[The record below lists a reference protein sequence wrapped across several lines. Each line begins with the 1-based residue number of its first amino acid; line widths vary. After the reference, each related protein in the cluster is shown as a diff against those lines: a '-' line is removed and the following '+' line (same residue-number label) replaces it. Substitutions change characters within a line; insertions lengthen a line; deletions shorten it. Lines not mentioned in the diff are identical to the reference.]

1 MAGNKPFNKPQTE
14 TRERDPQLAGLKVPP
29 HSIEAEQ
36 SVLGGLMLDNERW
49 DDVAER
55 VVADDFYTRPHRH
68 IFTEM
73 ARLQESGSPIDL
85 ITLAESLERQGQL
98 DSVGGFA
105 YLAELSKNTPSA
117 ANISAYADIVRER
130 AVVREMISVANEIA
144 EAGFDPQGRTSEDLL
159 DLAESLERQGQLDSV
174 GGFAYLAELSK
185 NTPSAAN
192 ISAYADIVRERAVV
206 REMISVANE
215 IAEAGFDPQGRT
227 SEDLLDLAESRV
239 FKIAESR
246 ANKDEGPKNIAD
258 VLDATVARIEQL
270 FQQPHDGVTGVNTGY
285 DDLNKKT
292 AGLQPSD
299 LIIVAARPSMG
310 KTTFAMNL
318 VENAAMLQDKPV
330 LIFSLEMPSEQIM
343 MRSLASLSRVDQTR
357 IRTGQLDDEDWARIS
372 GTMGILLEKRNIYID
387 DSSGLT
393 PTEVRSRARRI
404 AREHG
409 GIGLIMIDYLQLM
422 RVPSLSDNR
431 TLEIAEIS
439 RSLKALAK
447 ELQVPVVALSQLNRS
462 LEQRADKRPV
472 NSDLRESGSI
482 EQDADLIMFIYRDE
496 VYHENSDLKGIAE
509 IIIGKQRN
517 GPIGTVRLTFNGQ
530 WSRFDN
536 YAGPQYD
543 DE

>member
-1 MAGNKPFNKPQTE
+1 MAGNKPFNKQQAEP
-14 TRERDPQLAGLKVPP
+14 RERDPQVAGLKVPP

-159 DLAESLERQGQLDSV
+159 DLAES
-174 GGFAYLAELSK
+174 
-185 NTPSAAN
+185 
-192 ISAYADIVRERAVV
+192 
-206 REMISVANE
+206 
-215 IAEAGFDPQGRT
+215 
-227 SEDLLDLAESRV
+227 RV

-270 FQQPHDGVTGVNTGY
+270 FQQPHDDVTGVNTGY

-343 MRSLASLSRVDQTR
+343 MRSLASLSRVDQTK

-422 RVPSLSDNR
+422 RVPALSDNR

-447 ELQVPVVALSQLNRS
+447 ELNVPVVALSQLNRS

>member
-1 MAGNKPFNKPQTE
+1 MAEKRPFSKPNPLRDKQVEALKLPPQS
-14 TRERDPQLAGLKVPP
+14 V
-29 HSIEAEQ
+29 SAEQ
-36 SVLGGLMLDNERW
+36 SVLGALMLDNERW
-49 DDVAER
+49 DIVAER
-55 VVADDFYTRPHRH
+55 VTANDFFNRAHQL
-68 IFTEM
+68 IFAEM
-73 ARLQESGSPIDL
+73 QNLLDMGKPIDL
-85 ITLAESLERQGQL
+85 ITLSESLELQGSL
-98 DSVGGFA
+98 ESAGGFA
-105 YLAELSKNTPSA
+105 YLAELAKNTPSVL
-117 ANISAYADIVRER
+117 NINAYAEIVRER
-130 AVVREMISVANEIA
+130 AVVREMISVANKIA
-144 EAGFDPQGRTSEDLL
+144 DAGYDPQGRSSEDLL
-159 DLAESLERQGQLDSV
+159 DMAESLVFQ
-174 GGFAYLAELSK
+174 
-185 NTPSAAN
+185 
-192 ISAYADIVRERAVV
+192 
-206 REMISVANE
+206 
-215 IAEAGFDPQGRT
+215 IAEN
-227 SEDLLDLAESRV
+227 
-239 FKIAESR
+239 R
-246 ANKDEGPKNIAD
+246 ASKDEGPKNIERILED
-258 VLDATVARIEQL
+258 TVSRIEQL
-270 FQQPHDGVTGVNTGY
+270 YQRPHDGVTGVSTGY
-285 DDLNKKT
+285 QDLDKKT
-292 AGLQPSD
+292 AGLQKSD

-318 VENAAMLQDKPV
+318 CENAAMMQDKPV
-330 LIFSLEMPSEQIM
+330 LIFSLEMPAEQIM
-343 MRSLASLSRVDQTR
+343 MRMLASISRVDQTR

-372 GTMGILLEKRNIYID
+372 SSMGLLLQKKNMYID

-393 PTEVRSRARRI
+393 PTEVRARARRVF
-404 AREHG
+404 REHDG
-409 GIGLIMIDYLQLM
+409 LSLIMIDYLQLM

-509 IIIGKQRN
+509 IILGKQRN

>member
-1 MAGNKPFNKPQTE
+1 MAGNRPFNKQQTDN
-14 TRERDPQLAGLKVPP
+14 RERDPQVAGLKVPP

-159 DLAESLERQGQLDSV
+159 DLAES
-174 GGFAYLAELSK
+174 
-185 NTPSAAN
+185 
-192 ISAYADIVRERAVV
+192 
-206 REMISVANE
+206 
-215 IAEAGFDPQGRT
+215 
-227 SEDLLDLAESRV
+227 RV

-270 FQQPHDGVTGVNTGY
+270 FRQPHDGVTGVNTGY

-343 MRSLASLSRVDQTR
+343 MRSLASLSRVDQTK

-422 RVPSLSDNR
+422 RVPALSDNR

-447 ELQVPVVALSQLNRS
+447 ELNVPVVALSQLNRS

>member
-1 MAGNKPFNKPQTE
+1 MAGNKPTNKLNEP
-14 TRERDPQLAGLKVPP
+14 RDRQVEGLKLPP
-29 HSIEAEQ
+29 HSLEAEQ

-49 DDVAER
+49 DNVSER
-55 VVADDFYTRPHRH
+55 VIAEDFFSRPHRL
-68 IFTEM
+68 IFSEM
-73 ARLQESGSPIDL
+73 QRLLDMGKPIDL
-85 ITLAESLERQGQL
+85 ITLSESLEQKGEL
-98 DSVGGFA
+98 DMAGGFA

-117 ANISAYADIVRER
+117 ANIGAYADIVRER
-130 AVVREMISVANEIA
+130 AVVREMIAVANKIA
-144 EAGFDPQGRTSEDLL
+144 DAGYAPQGRSSEDLL
-159 DLAESLERQGQLDSV
+159 DYAESH
-174 GGFAYLAELSK
+174 
-185 NTPSAAN
+185 
-192 ISAYADIVRERAVV
+192 
-206 REMISVANE
+206 
-215 IAEAGFDPQGRT
+215 
-227 SEDLLDLAESRV
+227 V
-239 FKIAESR
+239 FQIAESR
-246 ANKDEGPKNIAD
+246 ANKDEGPKNIEQI
-258 VLDATVARIEQL
+258 LEATVSRIESLYQT
-270 FQQPHDGVTGVNTGY
+270 PHDGVTGVDTGY
-285 DDLNKKT
+285 QDLNKKT
-292 AGLQPSD
+292 AGLQRSD

-318 VENAAMLQDKPV
+318 CENAAMLHDKPV
-330 LIFSLEMPSEQIM
+330 LIFSLEMPGEQIM
-343 MRSLASLSRVDQTR
+343 MRMLASLSRVDQTR

-372 GTMGILLEKRNIYID
+372 ATMGILLEKKNIYID

-404 AREHG
+404 YRENE
-409 GIGLIMIDYLQLM
+409 GLSMIMIDYLQLM

-447 ELQVPVVALSQLNRS
+447 ELQVPVVALSQLNRL
-462 LEQRADKRPV
+462 LEQRAYKRPV

-496 VYHENSDLKGIAE
+496 VYHENSDMKGIAE

>member
-1 MAGNKPFNKPQTE
+1 MLVKFNTRCHLNSFVDSFPDTVRYTALSLSFLVTPFTMAGNKPFNKQQTE
-14 TRERDPQLAGLKVPP
+14 PRDRDFQVAGLKVPP

-55 VVADDFYTRPHRH
+55 VVSDDFYTRPHRH

-73 ARLQESGSPIDL
+73 ARLQETGSPIDL
-85 ITLAESLERQGQL
+85 IT
-98 DSVGGFA
+98 
-105 YLAELSKNTPSA
+105 
-117 ANISAYADIVRER
+117 
-130 AVVREMISVANEIA
+130 
-144 EAGFDPQGRTSEDLL
+144 
-159 DLAESLERQGQLDSV
+159 LAESLERQGQLDSV

-258 VLDATVARIEQL
+258 VLDATVARIEKL

-409 GIGLIMIDYLQLM
+409 GLGLIMIDYLQLM

>member
-1 MAGNKPFNKPQTE
+1 MAKYPKDTKTDKP
-14 TRERDPQLAGLKVPP
+14 RDHQMEGLKLPP
-29 HSIEAEQ
+29 HSLEAEQ

-49 DDVAER
+49 DNVSER
-55 VVADDFYTRPHRH
+55 VTGEDFFSRPHRT
-68 IFTEM
+68 IFGQM
-73 ARLQESGSPIDL
+73 QRLLEQGRPIDL
-85 ITLAESLERQGQL
+85 ITLSEALETGGEL
-98 DSVGGFA
+98 ENVGGFA

-117 ANISAYADIVRER
+117 ANINAYADIVRER
-130 AVVREMISVANEIA
+130 AVIRDMISVANEIA
-144 EAGFDPQGRTSEDLL
+144 DAGYDPQGRS
-159 DLAESLERQGQLDSV
+159 
-174 GGFAYLAELSK
+174 
-185 NTPSAAN
+185 
-192 ISAYADIVRERAVV
+192 
-206 REMISVANE
+206 
-215 IAEAGFDPQGRT
+215 

-239 FKIAESR
+239 FQIAENR
-246 ANKDEGPKNIAD
+246 ANKDEGPKGIEAI
-258 VLDATVARIEQL
+258 LEETVEKIEKL
-270 FQQPHDGVTGVNTGY
+270 YAQPHDGVTRVSSGY
-285 DDLNKKT
+285 QDLDKKT

-318 VENAAMLQDKPV
+318 CENAAMTEEKPV
-330 LIFSLEMPSEQIM
+330 LIFSLEMPGNQIM
-343 MRSLASLSRVDQTR
+343 MRMLASLSRVDQTR

-372 GTMGILLEKRNIYID
+372 STMGILLEKRNMYID

-404 AREHG
+404 FREHG
-409 GIGLIMIDYLQLM
+409 GLSLIMIDYLQLM

-496 VYHENSDLKGIAE
+496 VYHESSDLKGVAE

-536 YAGPQYD
+536 YAGPSYD

>member
-1 MAGNKPFNKPQTE
+1 MAGNKPTNKSGE
-14 TRERDPQLAGLKVPP
+14 NREPRDRQMEGLKLPP
-29 HSIEAEQ
+29 HSLEAEQ

-49 DDVAER
+49 DNVSER
-55 VVADDFYTRPHRH
+55 VVALDFFSRPHRM
-68 IFTEM
+68 IFSEM
-73 ARLQESGSPIDL
+73 QRLLELGKPIDL
-85 ITLAESLERQGQL
+85 ITLSESLETKNEL
-98 DSVGGFA
+98 NLVGGFA

-117 ANISAYADIVRER
+117 ANIGAYADIVRER

-144 EAGFDPQGRTSEDLL
+144 DAG
-159 DLAESLERQGQLDSV
+159 
-174 GGFAYLAELSK
+174 Y
-185 NTPSAAN
+185 
-192 ISAYADIVRERAVV
+192 
-206 REMISVANE
+206 
-215 IAEAGFDPQGRT
+215 DPQGRT

-239 FKIAESR
+239 FQIAESR
-246 ANKDEGPKNIAD
+246 ANKDTGPKSVDQI
-258 VLDATVARIEQL
+258 LEATISRIESLYQT
-270 FQQPHDGVTGVNTGY
+270 PHDGVTGVDTGY
-285 DDLNKKT
+285 HDLNKKT
-292 AGLQPSD
+292 AGLQRSD
-299 LIIVAARPSMG
+299 LIIVAARPAMG

-318 VENAAMLQDKPV
+318 CENAAMLQDKPV
-330 LIFSLEMPSEQIM
+330 LIFSLEMPGEQIM
-343 MRSLASLSRVDQTR
+343 MRMLASLSRVDQTR

-372 GTMGILLEKRNIYID
+372 STMGILLEKKNMFID

-404 AREHG
+404 FREHG
-409 GIGLIMIDYLQLM
+409 GLSLIMIDYLQLM

-496 VYHENSDLKGIAE
+496 VYHENSDQKGIAE
-509 IIIGKQRN
+509 IILGKQRN

-543 DE
+543 DD

>member
-1 MAGNKPFNKPQTE
+1 MAKKYPSENKNSAP
-14 TRERDPQLAGLKVPP
+14 RDPQMEGLKLPP

-49 DDVAER
+49 DTVSER
-55 VVADDFYTRPHRH
+55 VTHADFYSRPHRT
-68 IFTEM
+68 IFAQMQTLLE
-73 ARLQESGSPIDL
+73 QGKPIDL
-85 ITLAESLERQGQL
+85 ITLSESLEQQGEL
-98 DSVGGFA
+98 DGVGGFA

-117 ANISAYADIVRER
+117 ANINAYADIVRER
-130 AVVREMISVANEIA
+130 AVVRDMISVANEIA
-144 EAGFDPQGRTSEDLL
+144 DAGYDPQGRSSEDLL
-159 DLAESLERQGQLDSV
+159 DFAET
-174 GGFAYLAELSK
+174 K
-185 NTPSAAN
+185 
-192 ISAYADIVRERAVV
+192 
-206 REMISVANE
+206 
-215 IAEAGFDPQGRT
+215 
-227 SEDLLDLAESRV
+227 V
-239 FKIAESR
+239 FQIAESR
-246 ANKDEGPKNIAD
+246 ANKDEGPKD
-258 VLDATVARIEQL
+258 IEAIL
-270 FQQPHDGVTGVNTGY
+270 AETIEKIEKLYQQPHDGVTGVSTGY
-285 DDLNKKT
+285 QDLDKKT
-292 AGLQPSD
+292 AGLQGSD

-318 VENAAMLQDKPV
+318 CENAAMTEEKPV
-330 LIFSLEMPSEQIM
+330 LIFSLEMPGNQIM
-343 MRSLASLSRVDQTR
+343 MRMLASLSRVDQTR

-372 GTMGILLEKRNIYID
+372 STMGILSEKRNMYID

-404 AREHG
+404 YREHG
-409 GIGLIMIDYLQLM
+409 GLSLIMIDYLQLM
-422 RVPSLSDNR
+422 RVPALSDNR

-447 ELQVPVVALSQLNRS
+447 ELNVPVVALSQLNRS

-496 VYHENSDLKGIAE
+496 VYHDNSELKGVAE
-509 IIIGKQRN
+509 IILGKQRN

-536 YAGPQYD
+536 YAGPAYD

>member
-1 MAGNKPFNKPQTE
+1 MAGNKPFNKQQTE
-14 TRERDPQLAGLKVPP
+14 PRDRDFQVAGLKVPP

-55 VVADDFYTRPHRH
+55 VVSDDFYTRPHRH

-73 ARLQESGSPIDL
+73 ARLQETGSPIDL
-85 ITLAESLERQGQL
+85 IT
-98 DSVGGFA
+98 
-105 YLAELSKNTPSA
+105 
-117 ANISAYADIVRER
+117 
-130 AVVREMISVANEIA
+130 
-144 EAGFDPQGRTSEDLL
+144 
-159 DLAESLERQGQLDSV
+159 LAESLERQGQLDSV

-258 VLDATVARIEQL
+258 VLDATVARIEKL

-409 GIGLIMIDYLQLM
+409 GLGLIMIDYLQLM